1 MLRPAP
7 RRPSLGSTRG
17 VWPDF
22 RKPELTVTGQNSLVT
37 GNLTGNFLENRLLF
51 SRNISENIRKFSSLQ
66 DRRLKFPAQQNR
78 ELIRHNREL
87 IRDNREFNSRI
98 RESTGN
104 LLKSRPLRCEIKS
117 INICEFNSLRDG
129 LPEMAGAPERESI
142 RPLDRG
148 TGERARDLF
157 SSPNA

>member
-7 RRPSLGSTRG
+7 RRPGLGSMRG

-22 RKPELTVTGQNSLVT
+22 RKPELPVTGQNSLVT
-37 GNLTGNFLENRLLF
+37 GNLTGNFLENWLLF

-66 DRRLKFPAQQNR
+66 DGRLKFPAQQNR

-87 IRDNREFNSRI
+87 IRDNRELIRDN

-104 LLKSRPLRCEIKS
+104 LLAGRPLRCGVK
-117 INICEFNSLRDG
+117 
-129 LPEMAGAPERESI
+129 
-142 RPLDRG
+142 
-148 TGERARDLF
+148 
-157 SSPNA
+157 